1 MYILCHL
8 ADPNNYGTQRVV
20 WCALFCVNYLWSC
33 QNARRS
39 RPSLSTLRSRSSSL
53 EAARAE
59 CASMELRTAS
69 SAARRVAGARGPR
82 RTCRRCNYQIPA
94 QSRRRSE
101 ELTESHLATTK
112 RKPARN
118 GRPAI
123 LPSGPRAR
131 PHAVAVGLRRGRGIA
146 RPFPATP
153 RGRSRRAEGARGH
166 RRLLK
171 ISHASSLF
179 CFLSFA
185 AADTLKASAIF
196 RRTLFTNFA

>member
-20 WCALFCVNYLWSC
+20 WCALFCVNHRWSC

-123 LPSGPRAR
+123 LPSGPAACSGRRVTTGSRHCAAISCYSAR
-131 PHAVAVGLRRGRGIA
+131 PLSQG
-146 RPFPATP
+146 
-153 RGRSRRAEGARGH
+153 GRSAWTPPLTE
-166 RRLLK
+166 
-171 ISHASSLF
+171 
-179 CFLSFA
+179 
-185 AADTLKASAIF
+185 
-196 RRTLFTNFA
+196 N